1 MKFNADRLSQLAG
14 IRPGRGSLNEAS
26 NRSYHDKVANDDAD
40 YRFGKNQLAE
50 LDNGREQGREP
61 LMQYEEEEVVPM
73 DERDDWGGG
82 EDEYKRSGGH
92 RTGDVG
98 GHYKDYE
105 MDEADWDDV
114 SELDDVQY
122 RGEGEEEEDVVLE
135 LDERMLR
142 GEVRRMRRERASR
155 LEETNL
161 RKAIRNEI
169 KGIFSEL
176 DLYKNDNRWVYG
188 DKQPRNSSR
197 GRVSLGFSGPGFK

>member
-61 LMQYEEEEVVPM
+61 LMQYEEEEVAPM
-73 DERDDWGGG
+73 DERD
-82 EDEYKRSGGH
+82 
-92 RTGDVG
+92 
-98 GHYKDYE
+98 
-105 MDEADWDDV
+105 DWDDV

-142 GEVRRMRRERASR
+142 GEVRRMERERASR